1 MSLPSPFVR
10 PGDLATVIRTLA
22 VNGFVISR
30 VARRT
35 YGMHVDCERIDLF
48 GNAIP
53 YRILLAERDLSKAE
67 LAAAARNANRAGFSP
82 VLIGGDPIGKMT
94 AFPIGSF
101 QARLGG
107 PVLSLLPFLPE
118 YGARLETLGGN
129 AHVPGLVGDPEDL
142 YEEHVYSGL
151 QFVLNSRVVRYGN
164 QYTGTV
170 LPDGA
175 AIVGGRP
182 LLMYD
187 AKAASGAGY
196 SVSRETI
203 RQFADYVNHFHRSY
217 EAFLGRLHAFLVVS
231 SDFRSGSNMS
241 GRSAELIAEC
251 GVPLVYM
258 KSATLAY
265 LVSRMARKPVLRNIL
280 RWPEV
285 FTPPEITKSAIDKG
299 IKSVDRERLAPD

>member
-1 MSLPSPFVR
+1 
-10 PGDLATVIRTLA
+10 VIRTLA
-22 VNGFVISR
+22 VNGFVVSR
-30 VARRT
+30 VARRAF
-35 YGMHVDCERIDLF
+35 GMYVDCERIDLF

-53 YRILLAERDLSKAE
+53 YRIFLAERDLSKAE
-67 LAAAARNANRAGFSP
+67 IAAAARNANREGFSP
-82 VLIGGDPIGKMT
+82 VLIGGDSLGKMT
-94 AFPIGSF
+94 AFRIGSF

-107 PVLSLLPFLPE
+107 PVPSLLPLLAD
-118 YGARLETLGGN
+118 YGARLETLGSN
-129 AHVPGLVGDPEDL
+129 ARVTGLSGDPEDL
-142 YEEHVYSGL
+142 YEEHVYAGL

-196 SVSRETI
+196 SVTRNTI
-203 RQFADYVNHFHRSY
+203 RQFADYVTHFHRSY

-231 SDFRSGSNMS
+231 SDFRSNSNKS
-241 GRSAELIAEC
+241 ARSAELIAEC

-258 KSATLAY
+258 RSATLAH
-265 LVSRMARKPVLRNIL
+265 LVSRMAHRPVLRNIL

-285 FTPPEITKSAIDKG
+285 FTPPEITKLAIDKA
-299 IKSVDRERLAPD
+299 IRSVDRERIATD